1 MQVNCP
7 NCRQAIDLDD
17 QSAGRTIRCFE
28 CGKSFVA
35 PKELAVTGQQHTL
48 NPLPVA
54 SVVLLHYVSAGL
66 FTVIYLNL
74 MHDRLPR
81 IRRDDPS
88 ATVAVGLS
96 FVPVVNL
103 IWLCFSTHRLCMRI
117 NEQRM
122 FHGLQPRA
130 PQWLAIPVC
139 GLLACGA
146 LAAFLTQTTGMVLL
160 SAVGIIAAPIFLA
173 LLQDAVN
180 ELIDQ
185 QNEPITAV
193 QV

>member
-7 NCRQAIDLDD
+7 NCRQALDLDD
-17 QSAGRTIRCFE
+17 QSAGRTIRCSE

-35 PKELAVTGQQHTL
+35 PEELVVTGQQHTL

-74 MHDRLPR
+74 MHDRMPR

-96 FVPVVNL
+96 FIPIVNL
-103 IWLCFSTHRLCMRI
+103 AWLCFSMHRLCLRI
-117 NEQRM
+117 NEQRQ
-122 FHGLQPRA
+122 FHGLAPRA

-146 LAAFLTQTTGMVLL
+146 LAAFWAETTGLVLL
-160 SAVGIIAAPIFLA
+160 GGVGLIAAPIFLA
-173 LLQDAVN
+173 LVQDSVN
-180 ELIDQ
+180 ELLDE
-185 QNEPITAV
+185 QNEPIPAV
-193 QV
+193 QA